1 MAKPCRFKLLVMLK
15 HLFIMM
21 LVTSQFLWP
30 VASQAQSFGDA
41 SAADYFKDH
50 PVMVYTQSIQNKVE
64 QNWHPTIDGLSSPSC
79 TWTFVIKMDGGVS
92 DLKIKESSKSKK
104 FDESARA
111 AIVSSMP
118 FCALPKTRSRP
129 LMIDLVFT
137 PLDPMG
143 LFGGWGNVLTSSIV
157 AQSDAQG
164 SADRDLANYL
174 KEFGTDASAR
184 WTSCSVDDSLNS
196 RLRMRVLKNGRIE
209 IIETTE
215 SSGSEDFDRRLRE
228 LASNLMRS
236 KPLPASVRESA
247 LLEVA
252 LQVEP
257 KTEAV
262 KSAKEILN
270 GPFASGRDVDFGP
283 YMVRFQRQIKKHW
296 KPVFLSEASRVK
308 TSFTL
313 HHNGQITGLKVV
325 QTTGPKLANLA
336 ALHAVESAA
345 PFAPFPKGA
354 PNQFEMSYT
363 LSSEADP
370 NLQAAITVYVSVPH
384 SSADMRYELP
394 SAPTEDNKL
403 LENVTRTLKEVIP

>member
-1 MAKPCRFKLLVMLK
+1 MPK
-15 HLFIMM
+15 HIFIMM
-21 LVTSQFLWP
+21 LLTSQFLWP

-50 PVMVYTQSIQNKVE
+50 PVMVYTQSIHNKVE

-79 TWTFVIKMDGGVS
+79 TWTFVVKKDGGIS

-104 FDESARA
+104 FDESALA
-111 AIVSSMP
+111 AIVSSTP
-118 FCALPKTRSRP
+118 FCALPKTRSTP
-129 LMIDLVFT
+129 LVIDLVFA

-143 LFGGWGNVLTSSIV
+143 LFGGWGNLLTSSIV

-164 SADRDLANYL
+164 SADRDLASYL
-174 KEFGTDASAR
+174 QVFSTNALAQ
-184 WTSCSVDDSLNS
+184 WTSFPVEESLNS

-209 IIETTE
+209 LINTTE

-228 LASNLMRS
+228 LVSNLLRS

-252 LQVEP
+252 LQVAP

-270 GPFASGRDVDFGP
+270 GPFVSGRDVDYGP
-283 YMVRFQRQIKKHW
+283 YMVQFQRQIKKHW
-296 KPVFLSEASRVK
+296 KPVFLSEASRVT

-313 HHNGQITGLKVV
+313 LSDGQISGLKVV
-325 QTTGPKLANLA
+325 QTTGQKLANLA
-336 ALHAVESAA
+336 ALHAVRSAA
-345 PFAPFPKGA
+345 PFAPCPKGA
-354 PNQFEMSYT
+354 PNQIEMSYT
-363 LSSEADP
+363 LSSDADP
-370 NLQAAITVYVSVPH
+370 SLQSAITVYVSVPH
-384 SSADMRYELP
+384 SSADIRYELP
-394 SAPTEDNKL
+394 SSPTKDNKL
-403 LENVTRTLKEVIP
+403 LENVTRKVKEVLP